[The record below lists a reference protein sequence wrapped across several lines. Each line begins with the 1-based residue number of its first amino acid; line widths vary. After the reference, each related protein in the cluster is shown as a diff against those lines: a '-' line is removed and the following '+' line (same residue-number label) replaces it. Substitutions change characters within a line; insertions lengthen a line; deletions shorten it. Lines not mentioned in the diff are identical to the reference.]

1 MRASDAVLL
10 VLPLPHGVKM
20 SSGAPKAASKDRWVV
35 RVENSFMDA
44 AGARLLKRP
53 VIAVAI
59 TGLLQLLLY
68 MAMQPRGTYVA
79 RLTSALPTWL
89 MMLLGCRLTR
99 WGPHAPAQY
108 PNQHGFRTAI
118 LWLELIEGREELD
131 LVLGPA
137 AGSSTEAIAG
147 RALRTELAF
156 GTKIDF
162 AYALAYA
169 LHTVATVTLLI
180 RLLRWDGW
188 RRSATLAR
196 IPSRRSRAS
205 ASNDADADAAAA
217 AAPPTPPEATPPS
230 GTGSSSSS
238 GGGSAAGV
246 ADGDD
251 APDTPT
257 DPVRALALVVQGA
270 WLLTLMGCWPPG
282 CQ

>member
-1 MRASDAVLL
+1 MGGSCGELVHGRGRGAVAQTTRHRRGNNWLATAA
-10 VLPLPHGVKM
+10 VVHGHAT
-20 SSGAPKAASKDRWVV
+20 SWHV
-35 RVENSFMDA
+35 RGS
-44 AGARLLKRP
+44 AGAR
-53 VIAVAI
+53 
-59 TGLLQLLLY
+59 Q
-68 MAMQPRGTYVA
+68 
-79 RLTSALPTWL
+79 TSALPTRL

-118 LWLELIEGREELD
+118 LWLELIEGAEELD